1 MDQQITVM
9 QPRHGTVASPGVRFW
24 IRSIPP
30 AYVVVIALSLAALTI
45 SAESYADKTASQ
57 VLATGSRAQI
67 TPPATVVEYAEV
79 ALRAP
84 ATLSPA
90 ISKANNSK
98 NLAIL
103 WSDESIVAIGLKGK
117 LNASS
122 PLETDVIDRSTIASV
137 RTFRNFSGHSAK
149 PSNGVTTGSLTVAW
163 AIIVTEILALGYI
176 LSKAKQRARAT
187 VNLQNMAGSQEVLLR
202 LNPDDAESV
211 SRAYR
216 EDRGVILSYF
226 IRRRPK
232 GRIKLPKFFWPTIL
246 VERFIFREICSK
258 TD

>member
-1 MDQQITVM
+1 MLQRITSLIVIGAALF
-9 QPRHGTVASPGVRFW
+9 QVNGFAALRRYFVDLEIFAPSTLANIGAVADWGYQVILASPNIVAIALLFVARIALTDSVIRPYTTQPLELVFISDGPANYRDAAATWYSRFAWVRFW

-67 TPPATVVEYAEV
+67 TPSATVVEYAEV
-79 ALRAP
+79 RLRAP

-122 PLETDVIDRSTIASV
+122 PLEGENRV
-137 RTFRNFSGHSAK
+137 AK
-149 PSNGVTTGSLTVAW
+149 
-163 AIIVTEILALGYI
+163 ILLA
-176 LSKAKQRARAT
+176 
-187 VNLQNMAGSQEVLLR
+187 N
-202 LNPDDAESV
+202 D
-211 SRAYR
+211 SR
-216 EDRGVILSYF
+216 
-226 IRRRPK
+226 
-232 GRIKLPKFFWPTIL
+232 
-246 VERFIFREICSK
+246 
-258 TD
+258 